1 MWNICANKS
10 AIVTASHLDILIS
23 YTFDQPVKTFTYY
36 KIIMTAQQRRAGHP
50 SASIGHRILNFQEG
64 KNYEKFVLKSAISKI
79 FSFDTVETFFY
90 LKSKK

>member
-1 MWNICANKS
+1 
-10 AIVTASHLDILIS
+10 
-23 YTFDQPVKTFTYY
+23 
-36 KIIMTAQQRRAGHP
+36 MTAQQRRAGHP